1 MKNIFRIIA
10 LSAIVFI
17 FAGCSAGLITKDKI
31 NTDTVTIYYDEPSN
45 AKPLVFSKSN
55 PDDVAVIEEITSIA
69 SRTGEYKSVPK
80 EKLYEGTCEMW
91 VKFGS
96 DLVIGIYSDMDY
108 GYIGKKIDPTGED
121 ALYLPEGLSK
131 CVQDIIDVYGYT
143 YKSFSGEV
151 TAVHENSIT
160 ITPAADTNEI
170 KSADSIVVSVT
181 EYTKVFDNKTLEAIT
196 TKAIPVGTTI
206 EITYDGNLQESYPA
220 GIPGATMVRVYR

>member
-1 MKNIFRIIA
+1 MKNVFKIIA

-17 FAGCSAGLITKDKI
+17 FAGCSAGVITKDKI

-55 PDDVAVIEEITSIA
+55 PDDVAVIEEIAAIA
-69 SRTGEYKSVPK
+69 SKTGEYKMVPK
-80 EKLYEGTCEMW
+80 EKLTEGTCEIW
-91 VKFGS
+91 VKFGN
-96 DLVIGIYSDMDY
+96 DLLIGLYSGVDY
-108 GYIGKKIDPTGED
+108 GYIGTEIDPIGEN

-131 CVQDIIDVYGYT
+131 CVQDIVDVYGYT

-160 ITPAADTNEI
+160 ITPSADTNEF

-181 EYTKVFDNKTLEAIT
+181 EYTKVFDNKTLEPIT
-196 TKAIPVGTTI
+196 TKDVPVGATV
-206 EITYDGNLQESYPA
+206 EITYDGNIQESYPA
-220 GIPGATMVRVYR
+220 GIPGATMVRVYK